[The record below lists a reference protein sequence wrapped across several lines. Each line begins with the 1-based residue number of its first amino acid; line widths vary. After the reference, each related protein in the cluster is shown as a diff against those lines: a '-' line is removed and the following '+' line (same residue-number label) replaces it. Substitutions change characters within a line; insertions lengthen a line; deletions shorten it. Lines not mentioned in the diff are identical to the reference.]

1 MPSVTAA
8 RRAASSEASSSELGL
23 VDSVRVTARS
33 TSCSFIN
40 EPAPRCSM
48 ADWVRLPTI
57 LWVLEITR
65 SAPAAR
71 ACSGSRS
78 WKARWAPHASST
90 ISGTPRSW
98 AISASERTS
107 ATAPK

>member
-1 MPSVTAA
+1 
-8 RRAASSEASSSELGL
+8 
-23 VDSVRVTARS
+23 
-33 TSCSFIN
+33 
-40 EPAPRCSM
+40 M

-78 WKARWAPHASST
+78 WKARWAPQASST